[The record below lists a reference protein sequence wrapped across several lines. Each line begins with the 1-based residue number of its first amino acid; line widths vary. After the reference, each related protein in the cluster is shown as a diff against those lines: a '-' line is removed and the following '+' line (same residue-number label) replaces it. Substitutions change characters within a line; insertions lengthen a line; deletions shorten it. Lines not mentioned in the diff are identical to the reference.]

1 MSRRLVALLSGAIL
15 CCVLSLAPRPAHA
28 QDSAV
33 FVDSG
38 QRLGGESSYAVAL
51 GDLDGDGAVDIAVP
65 TGGSL
70 LLMWADSAELGGIR
84 RGPLLPP

>member
-51 GDLDGDGAVDIAVP
+51 GDLDGDGDLDA
-65 TGGSL
+65 L
-70 LLMWADSAELGGIR
+70 
-84 RGPLLPP
+84 